1 MHTMKSLSTAV
12 AAAFTLA
19 WAAPSPAQDFAMSL
33 AMPDPAAPAAPA
45 KIAQATPPQTAQP
58 SPSKNDRMND
68 AASSPSTASGSTSA
82 HAGTRLS
89 LADRRFIEKAAK
101 GGMAEVEL
109 GKLAQQR
116 AASEQVKQFGSRM
129 VEDHGKAIDQL
140 KRLAE
145 SKGVTLPTEP
155 DASETRLMHKLQ
167 NLSGAE
173 FDRVYMKEMLSDHK
187 KDVSEFK
194 SKANGARDA
203 DVKSF
208 AETTLPTLQQH
219 LDLAQSVEAAT
230 RTAAQGNRARP
241 STTRGPALP
250 PPPSVGT

>member
-1 MHTMKSLSTAV
+1 MHTTKILSAAV
-12 AAAFTLA
+12 AAACTLA

-45 KIAQATPPQTAQP
+45 QIAQANPSQAAQP
-58 SPSKNDRMND
+58 GASNTDRMKD
-68 AASSPSTASGSTSA
+68 AAKSNATPAAT
-82 HAGTRLS
+82 GTHLS
-89 LADRRFIEKAAK
+89 MSDRRFLEKAAK

-129 VEDHGKAIDQL
+129 VEDHGKANDQL

-145 SKGVTLPTEP
+145 AKGVTLPTGL
-155 DASETRLMHKLQ
+155 DASETRLMHRLQ

-230 RTAAQGNRARP
+230 RTAAHGSRARP
-241 STTRGPALP
+241 STTRGPGLP
-250 PPPSVGT
+250 APPSVGT

>member
-1 MHTMKSLSTAV
+1 MK
-12 AAAFTLA
+12 
-19 WAAPSPAQDFAMSL
+19 
-33 AMPDPAAPAAPA
+33 
-45 KIAQATPPQTAQP
+45 I
-58 SPSKNDRMND
+58 
-68 AASSPSTASGSTSA
+68 
-82 HAGTRLS
+82 
-89 LADRRFIEKAAK
+89 AK

-129 VEDHGKAIDQL
+129 VEDHGKANDQL

-145 SKGVTLPTEP
+145 AKGVTLPTGL
-155 DASETRLMHKLQ
+155 DASETRLMHRLQ

-230 RTAAQGNRARP
+230 RTAAHGSRARP
-241 STTRGPALP
+241 STTRGPGLP
-250 PPPSVGT
+250 APPSVGT

>member
-1 MHTMKSLSTAV
+1 MHTTRILSAAV
-12 AAAFTLA
+12 AAACTLA
-19 WAAPSPAQDFAMSL
+19 WAAPGPAQDFAMSL

-45 KIAQATPPQTAQP
+45 QIAQATPAQT
-58 SPSKNDRMND
+58 SPSNSDRMKD
-68 AASSPSTASGSTSA
+68 APRAPVSTAAPTKTGA
-82 HAGTRLS
+82 RLS
-89 LADRRFIEKAAK
+89 MSDRRFIDKAAK
-101 GGMAEVEL
+101 GGIAEVEL

-129 VEDHGKAIDQL
+129 VEDHGKANDAL

-145 SKGVTLPTEP
+145 SRGVTLPTEP
-155 DASETRLMHKLQ
+155 DAGETRLMHRLQ

-173 FDRVYMKEMLSDHK
+173 FDRAYMKEMLSDHR

-194 SKANGARDA
+194 SKASGARDA

-219 LDLAQSVEAAT
+219 LDLAQAVEAAT
-230 RTAAQGNRARP
+230 RTAAHGSRARP
-241 STTRGPALP
+241 STTRGPGLP